1 MEIVQELPGCY
12 NSARER
18 ALVLFDLGLR
28 PAEVARMLSLRATTS
43 FRYFQQWKRLPPLF
57 TVKYR
62 LARTL
67 FRRIGSDG
75 RNTIATV
82 LAAELGTSGEEV
94 LAQMRK
100 PWSIKQ
106 IITGDWR
113 HWPVRRTGVRPT
125 SKLRAWLL
133 LHLSGGLAKEAR
145 YIIEM
150 ALQGHEILK
159 RDHHDHLS

>member
-1 MEIVQELPGCY
+1 MEIVQELPRCR

-18 ALVLFDLGLR
+18 ALMLFNLVLR

-62 LARTL
+62 FTRTL
-67 FRRIGSDG
+67 FRRIGTDG
-75 RNTIATV
+75 RRTIATV
-82 LAAELGTSGEEV
+82 LAAELGTSEEEV

-133 LHLSGGLAKEAR
+133 LRLSSGSAKEAR

-150 ALQGHEILK
+150 ALNPRL
-159 RDHHDHLS
+159 HLHGEE